1 LEGSEAVIKSA
12 FNAMMHPARKQ
23 MRLGMRLIQKQL
35 ITEAQLQSALEYQEK
50 NGCFLG
56 EALLELGYLTIEVLA
71 PQLEATTG
79 APFVHLSETLVDGQV
94 ARYIPE
100 QMARAKMVLPF
111 HEQGDMLCVAFVD
124 PLDLT
129 TADELRVRLKRR
141 IVPYLA
147 MRSDLFEAFDRV
159 FGHTYKTQGVLDNI
173 SEQVS
178 ATTEIQVEEGNDK
191 EAYSDGDEA
200 PIVRLVSSIL
210 DDAVLS
216 GTSDIHI
223 EPQEEFVR
231 IRFRQDGLL
240 YEHNTLPRS
249 HAAAMNRRLKI
260 LGHMNIAER
269 RRPQDG
275 RFTYQAS
282 NGEEFDLRVSIL
294 PVIYGEKIVM
304 RVLRKTVHLAT
315 LDKLGFN
322 GYQRKVFEKF
332 IHHPHGIILVTGP
345 TGSGKSTTLYAALN
359 QINDSTRN
367 ISTIEDP
374 VEYNLAG
381 INQIQVNHTVGL
393 NFAAGLRTL
402 MRQDPDVVMVG
413 EIRDK
418 ETAETAI
425 QAALTGHLVFSTLHT
440 NDAPSTIVRL
450 QNMGIESFLVSSAL
464 LGALGQRLLR
474 TNCANCKEP
483 YEGDPAIL
491 DGLGIPY
498 PKDRPLT
505 LYRGV
510 GCARCGGRGMKGRT
524 AVYEI
529 MTMSDTLRK
538 LVLEKRSGKELFDCA
553 VKEGMVTMQDA
564 AAQKMLEGSV
574 PLDEIIR
581 VLYSE

>member
-1 LEGSEAVIKSA
+1 MIKSA
-12 FNAMMHPARKQ
+12 FNAVLNPSRKQ

-35 ITEAQLQSALEYQEK
+35 ITEQQLQAALEYQEK
-50 NGCFLG
+50 QNCFLG
-56 EALLELGYLTIEVLA
+56 EALLELNFLTIEVLA

-79 APFVHLSETLVDGQV
+79 APFVHLAETLVDGQV

-111 HEQGDMLCVAFVD
+111 HEQADMLCVAFVD

-129 TADELRVRLKRR
+129 TADELRVRLKKR

-147 MRSDLFEAFDRV
+147 MRSDLFEAFERV
-159 FGHTYKTQGVLDNI
+159 YGHSYKTASVL
-173 SEQVS
+173 EQIHDQHPTAEMS
-178 ATTEIQVEEGNDK
+178 TGEENDK
-191 EAYSDGDEA
+191 ESFSDGDEA
-200 PIVRLVSSIL
+200 PIVRLVNSIL

-223 EPQEEFVR
+223 EPQEDHVR
-231 IRFRQDGLL
+231 VRFRQDGIL
-240 YEHNTLPRS
+240 YEHNILPRN
-249 HAAAMNRRLKI
+249 HAAAVNRRLKI

-282 NGEEFDLRVSIL
+282 NNDEFDLRVSML
-294 PVIYGEKIVM
+294 PVIYGEKVVM
-304 RVLRKTVHLAT
+304 RVLRKSVHMAT

-322 GYQRKVFEKF
+322 PLQRSIFEKF

-374 VEYNLAG
+374 VEYNLKG

-402 MRQDPDVVMVG
+402 MRQDPDVIMVG

-440 NDAPSTIVRL
+440 NDAPSTVVRL
-450 QNMGIESFLVSSAL
+450 QNMGIESFLISSAL
-464 LGALGQRLLR
+464 LGALGQRLMR
-474 TNCANCKEP
+474 TICPHCKESYP
-483 YEGDPAIL
+483 GDRSVL
-491 DGLGIPY
+491 EGLGIQY
-498 PKDRPLT
+498 PADRPVT
-505 LYRGV
+505 LWRGA
-510 GCARCGGRGMKGRT
+510 GCSRCGGRGMKGRT
-524 AVYEI
+524 AVYEL
-529 MTMSDTLRK
+529 MPVTDALRNM
-538 LVLEKRSGKELFDCA
+538 VLEKRSGAELYQCA
-553 VKEGMVTMQDA
+553 VREGMVTMQQA
-564 AAQKMLEGSV
+564 AAQKVIEGSV
-574 PLDEIIR
+574 PLEEIIR
-581 VLYSE
+581 VLYSH